1 MEHHSQRSNGLSN
14 SELDDRQWEL
24 GMSQERTLLVDGRD
38 YYENK
43 QVAASAARK
52 RKIDYKQAAS
62 HLATLSSVW
71 DLG

>member
-43 QVAASAARK
+43 QVAASAARN

-62 HLATLSSVW
+62 HLATLSSV
-71 DLG
+71 